1 MQLPPS
7 GIAVGACS
15 SKSPST
21 PDSANLMIISNIV
34 NYPVL
39 GGINLTPPHIG
50 QIATLF
56 IVSDLVNYPVRG
68 DLHERKI
75 CRAGLHKQPR
85 GHHPDEERESF
96 GVLLNAGFTDSFR
109 LLHPDQAGA
118 YSWWSYRFNARANNA
133 GWRIDYFLVSN
144 RLAPNIVSTPIY
156 NEIFGSDHCPV
167 GLEIDLSFR

>member
-1 MQLPPS
+1 MPP
-7 GIAVGACS
+7 GTPQKGNTLIFDVLAI
-15 SKSPST
+15 ST
-21 PDSANLMIISNIV
+21 V
-34 NYPVL
+34 E
-39 GGINLTPPHIG
+39 
-50 QIATLF
+50 
-56 IVSDLVNYPVRG
+56 G
-68 DLHERKI
+68 DLRERKV

-109 LLHPDQAGA
+109 LLHPDEAGA